1 MDFIYALFDTDKDG
15 FFKGL
20 TELFEKVWNVLLPF
34 LLSAKFDEM
43 FGTQK

>member
-15 FFKGL
+15 FFNGL

-34 LLSAKFDEM
+34 LLSAKFEEM
-43 FGTQK
+43 FGTQG